1 MKRRGIYGRRNIGQV
16 RRATMLGNG
25 AGQQIETAVKEKD
38 KKPTAERSK

>member
-16 RRATMLGNG
+16 RRTTMLGNG
-25 AGQQIETAVKEKD
+25 AGQKIEADTTVKE